1 MAYKSLNELSQQIHE
16 TAINHGWWEEER
28 KLPELVALFH
38 SELSEALEEYREGRP
53 NVWYLCNMDMSSPCH
68 PDCERFHDPEC
79 LWRGDKP
86 EGVAVELA
94 DCIIRILDYCAHADI
109 DINAAIEAKLKYNE
123 TRPYRHGNKRC

>member
-16 TAINHGWWEEER
+16 TAITHGWWKEER
-28 KLPELVALFH
+28 KLPELIALFH

-53 NVWYLCNMDMSSPCH
+53 DVWFICNMGMASPCH

-79 LWRGDKP
+79 PWRGEKP
-86 EGVAVELA
+86 EGTAIELA
-94 DCIIRILDYCAHADI
+94 DCIIRILDYCAHEGIDI
-109 DINAAIEAKLKYNE
+109 DAAIEAKLRYNE